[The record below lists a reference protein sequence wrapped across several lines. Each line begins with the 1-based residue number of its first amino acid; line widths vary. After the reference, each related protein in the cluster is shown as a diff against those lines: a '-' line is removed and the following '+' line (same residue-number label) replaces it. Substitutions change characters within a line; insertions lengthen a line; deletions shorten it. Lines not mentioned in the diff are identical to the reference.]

1 MAILYVTKF
10 DVLSALGL
18 GVEFVSEAFVVFI
31 LLVSIGFGSILSHFV
46 NSSIVTEKQESR
58 VPTRF
63 LESLDSDLLLQID
76 RRIWVDVRDVIYC
89 GRHLLSL
96 MVKLHDRILSI
107 VYCEKPLPQI
117 LHFLPQFSLDSFDHI
132 NRYVILEIFC

>member
-1 MAILYVTKF
+1 MAILYVTEF

-63 LESLDSDLLLQID
+63 LESLDSDLLLQVD
-76 RRIWVDVRDVIYC
+76 RRIRVNVCDVIYC
-89 GRHLLSL
+89 GRH
-96 MVKLHDRILSI
+96 
-107 VYCEKPLPQI
+107 
-117 LHFLPQFSLDSFDHI
+117 
-132 NRYVILEIFC
+132 